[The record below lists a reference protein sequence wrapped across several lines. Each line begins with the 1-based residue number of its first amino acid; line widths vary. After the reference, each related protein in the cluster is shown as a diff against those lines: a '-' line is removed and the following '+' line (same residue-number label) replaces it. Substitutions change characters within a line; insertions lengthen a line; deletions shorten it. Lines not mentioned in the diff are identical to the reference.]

1 MARVYLA
8 RIRRRT
14 ASPTISRGYAA
25 SANDGDGMISG
36 GRGLPSPYMHSLLID
51 PLNICYHFS
60 TNATRLN
67 PLGDQLDS
75 YDSPTGG
82 GEP

>member
-1 MARVYLA
+1 MRDPQ
-8 RIRRRT
+8 T
-14 ASPTISRGYAA
+14 
-25 SANDGDGMISG
+25 DGLGITKG
-36 GRGLPSPYMHSLLID
+36 GDAWPRPYMHSLLID
-51 PLNICYHFS
+51 PLNNCYHTLTKFS

-82 GEP
+82 G

>member
-1 MARVYLA
+1 
-8 RIRRRT
+8 
-14 ASPTISRGYAA
+14 
-25 SANDGDGMISG
+25 MISG

-82 GEP
+82 G